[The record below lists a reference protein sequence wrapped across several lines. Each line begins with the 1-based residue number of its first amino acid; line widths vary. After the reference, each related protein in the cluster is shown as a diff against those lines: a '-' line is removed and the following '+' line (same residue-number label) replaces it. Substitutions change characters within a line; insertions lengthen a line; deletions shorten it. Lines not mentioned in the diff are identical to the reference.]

1 MGARHGGGSP
11 CQLGGACW
19 LAGWDDPT
27 SLLNSL
33 HTEPDEAGHC
43 GALPL
48 AQGIQAAPEH
58 LVWERAA
65 LGQTGMREHWDLV
78 GGKWDWERGIG
89 TRRKC

>member
-1 MGARHGGGSP
+1 MPAV
-11 CQLGGACW
+11 GGACW